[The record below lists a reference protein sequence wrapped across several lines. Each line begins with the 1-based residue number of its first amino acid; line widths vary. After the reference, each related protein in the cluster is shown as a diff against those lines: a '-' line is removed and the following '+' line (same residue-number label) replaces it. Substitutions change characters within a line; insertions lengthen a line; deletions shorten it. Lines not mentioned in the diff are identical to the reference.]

1 VSELAGLR
9 TNPIFNEKYCCMKKI
24 LLGLSCSISLFASS
38 DSIAQAPATK
48 QTPVVDTYYGKQ
60 VTDNYRWLEDMNSKE
75 VQDWFKAQH
84 DYTDSWLDKI
94 SGRDELLADFK
105 KLNALKPANINSLTR
120 KSNRYFYKKTLPAE
134 NVGKL
139 YYRNGKD
146 GKEIL
151 LYDPTANSKGKT
163 FSINY
168 FVPSEDGKKIAFGL
182 AEGGAEVAT
191 IYIMN
196 VDTKKMYPEKIY
208 PSWFGVSSWTPD
220 NKGFIYTI
228 QATGDNKSMDM
239 LTNTRALYHVPGTD
253 PKNDLELLSLKKYP
267 SLGIVPEDLCF
278 VYYTEDFKYVIGL
291 LAGVNQ
297 DINCFYAPAD
307 ELLKQ
312 TISWKR
318 LLKKEDHVTNF
329 VVDRDNIYM
338 LTYANAPKYKI
349 VKSSLSSFSVNDA
362 SVVMAEGKDK
372 IDGIARS
379 KDYLLVTY
387 TDGINATA
395 KQYNLHSGK
404 SDWVKLP
411 FGGSAFLGPYDITNN
426 DCLIYLTSWT
436 QPFTLFDY
444 DPATAKT
451 AKSIFNVPVKYPGVD
466 DLVVEETEA
475 KSHDGV
481 MVPLSIVYN
490 KKVKKDGSA
499 SCLLSGYGAYGSSA
513 TPYFSEMNLALLNRG
528 IVLAFAHV
536 RGGSEK
542 GDSWYKAGYK
552 TTKPNTWKDFIACGE
567 YLVKNNYTSTSRL
580 IGMGT
585 SAGGIL
591 IGRAITERPDLFA
604 AAISNVS
611 CSNAL
616 RFENTP
622 NGLNNAREFGTVKDS
637 VECMALY
644 EMDAFQHIKEGT
656 KYPAVICV
664 GGMNDPRVIAWQPGK
679 FAAALQNATTS
690 GKPVLLDVNYDNGH
704 FTEDKSVTFRNFA
717 NMFAFALWQT
727 GHPSFQMKNKA
738 F

>member
-1 VSELAGLR
+1 MPGVLLLASVDCIAQPPE
-9 TNPIFNEKYCCMKKI
+9 TKKI
-24 LLGLSCSISLFASS
+24 
-38 DSIAQAPATK
+38 TV
-48 QTPVVDTYYGKQ
+48 TDTYFGMQ
-60 VTDNYRWLEDMNSKE
+60 VTDNYRWLEDMNNKE

-84 DYTDSWLDKI
+84 DYTNGWLDKI
-94 SGRDELLADFK
+94 SGRDALFEDFK

-120 KSNRYFYKKTLPAE
+120 KTNRYFYKKTLPSE

-139 YYRNGKD
+139 YYRDGKS

-151 LYDPTANSKGKT
+151 LYDPLANPDGKIY
-163 FSINY
+163 SISY
-168 FVPSEDGKKIAFGL
+168 FVPSEDGKKMAVGI

-196 VDTKKMYPEKIY
+196 VDSKKMYPEKIY
-208 PSWFGVSSWTPD
+208 PSWFGVSGWTPD

-239 LTNTRALYHVPGTD
+239 LANTRSMYHIVGTD
-253 PKNDLELLSLKKYP
+253 PKNDRELLSLKKYP
-267 SLGIVPEDLCF
+267 SMGIVPEDLCF
-278 VYYTEDFKYVIGL
+278 VYYTEDFKYIIGL

-297 DINCFYAPAD
+297 DINCFYAPAA
-307 ELLKQ
+307 ELLKPV
-312 TISWKR
+312 IDWKR
-318 LLKKEDHVTNF
+318 LLKKDDHVTGF
-329 VVDRDNIYM
+329 VADGDNIYM
-338 LTYANAPKYKI
+338 LTYENAPQYKI
-349 VKSSLSSFSVNDA
+349 IKSSLKNFSVSKA
-362 SVVMAEGKDK
+362 TVVIPEGKDK

-379 KDYLLVTY
+379 KDYLLITY

-395 KQYNLHSGK
+395 KQHKIRNGGTS
-404 SDWVKLP
+404 WVKLP
-411 FGGSAFLGPYDITNN
+411 FGGSAFLGSYDIMNN
-426 DCLIYLTSWT
+426 DCLIYLTSWK

-444 DPATAKT
+444 DPGTVKT
-451 AKSIFNVPVKYPGVD
+451 SKSVFNVAVKYPGVED
-466 DLVVEETEA
+466 IVVEETET

-490 KKVKKDGSA
+490 KKVTKDGSA
-499 SCLLSGYGAYGSSA
+499 SCLLDGYGAYGSSA
-513 TPYFSEMNLALLNRG
+513 TPFFSERNLALLNRG

-542 GDSWYKAGYK
+542 GDDWYKAGYK

-567 YLVKNNYTSTSRL
+567 YLVKNNYTTNSKL

-622 NGLNNAREFGTVKDS
+622 NGPNNAREFGTVKDS
-637 VECMALY
+637 IECMALY
-644 EMDAFQHIKEGT
+644 EMDAFQHVKEGT

-679 FAAALQNATTS
+679 FAAALQDATSS
-690 GKPVLLDVNYDNGH
+690 GKPILLEVNYDNGH
-704 FTEDKSVTFRNFA
+704 FTEDKSVTFKNFA
-717 NMFAFALWQT
+717 NMFSFALWQT
-727 GHPSFQMKNKA
+727 GHTDFQLKKKA

>member
-1 VSELAGLR
+1 
-9 TNPIFNEKYCCMKKI
+9 MKKI
-24 LLGLSCSISLFASS
+24 MFALLLPAASMLAP
-38 DSIAQAPATK
+38 DSIAQPPITK
-48 QTPVVDTYYGKQ
+48 KITVTDTYYGMQ
-60 VTDNYRWLEDMNSKE
+60 VTDNYRWLEDMNNKE

-94 SGRDELLADFK
+94 SGRDALYEDFK
-105 KLNALKPANINSLTR
+105 KLNALKPANINNLTR
-120 KSNRYFYKKTLPAE
+120 KANRYFYKKTLPAE

-139 YYRNGKD
+139 YYRDGKN

-151 LYDPTANSKGKT
+151 LYDPLAKANGKT
-163 FSINY
+163 YSINY
-168 FVPSEDGKKIAFGL
+168 FVPSEDGEKLALGI

-191 IYIMN
+191 IYIIN
-196 VDTKKMYPEKIY
+196 VDNKTMYPEKIY
-208 PSWFGVSSWTPD
+208 PSWFGVSGWTPD

-239 LTNTRALYHVPGTD
+239 LTNTRSMYHIAGTD
-253 PKNDLELLSLKKYP
+253 PKNDKELLSLKKYP
-267 SLGIVPEDLCF
+267 SMGIVPEDLCF
-278 VYYTEDFKYVIGL
+278 VYYTEDFKYIIGL

-297 DINCFYAPAD
+297 DMNCFYAPAA
-307 ELLKQ
+307 ELLKPA
-312 TISWKR
+312 IEWKR
-318 LLKKEDHVTNF
+318 LFKKEDHVTNF
-329 VVDRDNIYM
+329 AADGDNIYM
-338 LTYANAPKYKI
+338 LTYSIAPKYKI
-349 VKSSLSSFSVNDA
+349 IKSNLTHFSVSNA
-362 SVVMAEGKDK
+362 NVVIQEGKDK
-372 IDGIARS
+372 IDGLARS
-379 KDYLLVTY
+379 KDYLLITY

-395 KQYNLHSGK
+395 KQYNMRNGSTT
-404 SDWVKLP
+404 SVKLP
-411 FGGSAFLGPYDITNN
+411 FGGSAFLGSYDIKNN
-426 DCLIYLTSWT
+426 DCLIYLTSWK

-444 DPATAKT
+444 DPGTAKT
-451 AKSIFNVPVKYPGVD
+451 SKSVFNIPVKYPGTE

-481 MVPLSIVYN
+481 MVPLSIIYN
-490 KKVKKDGSA
+490 KNVKRDGSA
-499 SCLLSGYGAYGSSA
+499 SCLLDGYGAYGISA

-528 IVLAFAHV
+528 IVLAFAHI

-542 GDSWYKAGYK
+542 GDDWYKAGYK

-567 YLVKNNYTSTSRL
+567 YLVKNNYTTNSKL

-591 IGRAITERPDLFA
+591 IGRAITERPDLFG

-611 CSNAL
+611 CSNVL

-644 EMDAFQHIKEGT
+644 EMDAFQHIMEGT

-679 FAAALQNATTS
+679 FAAALQNATS
-690 GKPVLLDVNYDNGH
+690 SNKPVLLDVNYDNGH
-704 FTEDKSVTFRNFA
+704 FTEDKSVTFKNFA
-717 NMFAFALWQT
+717 NMFSFALWQT
-727 GHPSFQMKNKA
+727 GHPAFQINHKA

>member
-1 VSELAGLR
+1 
-9 TNPIFNEKYCCMKKI
+9 MKKI
-24 LLGLSCSISLFASS
+24 MFALLLSGVSWLAS
-38 DSIAQAPATK
+38 DSIAQPPITK
-48 QTPVVDTYYGKQ
+48 KITVTDTYYGMQ
-60 VTDNYRWLEDMNSKE
+60 VTDNYRWLEDMNNKE

-84 DYTDSWLDKI
+84 NYTDSWLDKI
-94 SGRDELLADFK
+94 NGRDALFEDFK
-105 KLNALKPANINSLTR
+105 RLNALKPANINYLTR
-120 KSNRYFYKKTLPAE
+120 KGNRYFYKKTLPAE

-139 YYRNGKD
+139 YYRDGKNGK
-146 GKEIL
+146 EVL
-151 LYDPTANSKGKT
+151 LYDPLAKADGKT
-163 FSINY
+163 YSINY
-168 FVPSEDGKKIAFGL
+168 FAPSEDGKKLVVGI

-191 IYIMN
+191 IYVMN
-196 VDTKKMYPEKIY
+196 VDRKTMYSEKIY
-208 PSWFGVSSWTPD
+208 PSWFGVSGWTPD

-239 LTNTRALYHVPGTD
+239 LTNTRSMYHIPGTD
-253 PKNDLELLSLKKYP
+253 PKNDQELLSLKKYP

-278 VYYTEDFKYVIGL
+278 VYYTEDFKYIIGL

-297 DINCFYAPAD
+297 DMNCFYAPAA
-307 ELLKQ
+307 ELLKPA
-312 TISWKR
+312 IAWKR
-318 LLKKEDHVTNF
+318 LFKKDDHVTNF
-329 VVDRDNIYM
+329 AADGDNIYM
-338 LTYANAPKYKI
+338 LTYSNAPKYKI
-349 VKSSLSSFSVNDA
+349 IKSDLANFSVSKAN
-362 SVVMAEGKDK
+362 VVIEEGKDK

-379 KDYLLVTY
+379 KDYLLITY

-395 KQYNLHSGK
+395 KQYNMRNGSAA
-404 SDWVKLP
+404 WVKLP
-411 FGGSAFLGPYDITNN
+411 FGGSAFLGSFDIKNN
-426 DCLIYLTSWT
+426 DCLIYLTSWK

-444 DPATAKT
+444 DPATTKT
-451 AKSIFNVPVKYPGVD
+451 SKSVFNVPVKYPGIE

-481 MVPLSIVYN
+481 MVPLSIIYN
-490 KKVKKDGSA
+490 KNVKKDGSA
-499 SCLLSGYGAYGSSA
+499 SCLLDGYGAYGISA
-513 TPYFSEMNLALLNRG
+513 TPYFSERDLALLNRG
-528 IVLAFAHV
+528 IILAFAHI

-542 GDSWYKAGYK
+542 GDDWYKAGYK

-567 YLVKNNYTSTSRL
+567 YLVKNNYTTNSKL

-591 IGRAITERPDLFA
+591 IGRAITERPDLFG

-622 NGLNNAREFGTVKDS
+622 NGPNNAREFGTVKDS

-644 EMDAFQHIKEGT
+644 EMDAFQHVKEGT
-656 KYPAVICV
+656 KYPAVLCV

-679 FAAALQNATTS
+679 FAAALQNATSS

-704 FTEDKSVTFRNFA
+704 FTEDKSVTFKNFA
-717 NMFAFALWQT
+717 NMYSFALWQT
-727 GHPSFQMKNKA
+727 GHPDFKINNKA

>member
-1 VSELAGLR
+1 
-9 TNPIFNEKYCCMKKI
+9 M
-24 LLGLSCSISLFASS
+24 LLGLFYASVGLASS
-38 DSIAQAPATK
+38 HSIAQPPSTKKAPVT
-48 QTPVVDTYYGKQ
+48 DTYYGMQ
-60 VTDNYRWLEDMNSKE
+60 VTDNYRWLEDMNNKD

-84 DYTDSWLDKI
+84 DYTDGWLDKI

-139 YYRNGKD
+139 YFRNGKD

-151 LYDPTANSKGKT
+151 LYDPLADAKGKT

-191 IYIMN
+191 IYIMD

-208 PSWFGVSSWTPD
+208 PSWFGVSGWTPD

-239 LTNTRALYHVPGTD
+239 LANTRALYHVPGTD
-253 PKNDLELLSLKKYP
+253 PKSDVELLSLKKYP
-267 SLGIVPEDLCF
+267 SMGIVPEDLCF
-278 VYYTEDFKYVIGL
+278 VYYTEDFKYIIGL

-297 DINCFYAPAD
+297 DINCFYAPAG
-307 ELLKQ
+307 ELLKP

-318 LLKKEDHVTNF
+318 LLKKDDQVTNF
-329 VVDRDNIYM
+329 AVDGDDIYL
-338 LTYANAPKYKI
+338 LTYAGAPKYKI
-349 VKSSLSSFSVNDA
+349 IKSNLSNFSVKDA
-362 SVVMAEGKDK
+362 SVVVAEGKDK

-379 KDYLLVTY
+379 KDYLLITY

-395 KQYNLHSGK
+395 MQYDLHSGK

-411 FGGSAFLGPYDITNN
+411 FGGSAFLGPYDIRNN
-426 DCLIYLTSWT
+426 DCLIYITSWT
-436 QPFTLFDY
+436 HPFTLFDY
-444 DPATAKT
+444 DPGSMKT
-451 AKSIFNVPVKYPGVD
+451 TNCVFNVPVKYPGTE
-466 DLVVEETEA
+466 DLIVEETEA

-490 KKVKKDGSA
+490 KKVKKDGSQ
-499 SCLLSGYGAYGSSA
+499 SCLLNGYGAYGSSA

-528 IVLAFAHV
+528 VVLAFAHV

-567 YLVKNNYTSTSRL
+567 YLVKNSYTSTSKL

-622 NGLNNAREFGTVKDS
+622 NGPNNAREFGTIKDS
-637 VECMALY
+637 VECMGLY
-644 EMDAFQHIKEGT
+644 EMDAFQHVREGT

-679 FAAALQNATTS
+679 FAAALQNATAS

-704 FTEDKSVTFRNFA
+704 FTEDKSVTFKNFA
-717 NMFAFALWQT
+717 NMYAFALWQT
-727 GHPSFQMKNKA
+727 GHPNFQLKSKA

>member
-1 VSELAGLR
+1 MRKTIFGLLLSAVLLLVSADCIAQPPE
-9 TNPIFNEKYCCMKKI
+9 TKKI
-24 LLGLSCSISLFASS
+24 AV
-38 DSIAQAPATK
+38 T
-48 QTPVVDTYYGKQ
+48 DTYFGIQ
-60 VTDNYRWLEDMNSKE
+60 VTDNYRWLEDMNNKE

-84 DYTDSWLDKI
+84 DYTNTWLDKI
-94 SGRDELLADFK
+94 SGRDALFEDFK

-120 KSNRYFYKKTLPAE
+120 KANRYFYKKTLPSE

-139 YYRNGKD
+139 YYRD
-146 GKEIL
+146 GKSGREIL
-151 LYDPTANSKGKT
+151 LYDPLANSNGKVY
-163 FSINY
+163 SINY
-168 FVPSEDGKKIAFGL
+168 FVPSEDGKKMAVGI

-196 VDTKKMYPEKIY
+196 VDSKKMYPEKIY
-208 PSWFGVSSWTPD
+208 PSWFGVSGWTPD

-239 LTNTRALYHVPGTD
+239 LANTRSMYHIVGAD
-253 PKNDLELLSLKKYP
+253 PENDQELLSLKKYP
-267 SLGIVPEDLCF
+267 SMGIVPEDLCF
-278 VYYTEDFKYVIGL
+278 VYYTEDFKYIIGL

-297 DINCFYAPAD
+297 DINCFYAPAT
-307 ELLKQ
+307 ELLKPV
-312 TISWKR
+312 IDWKR
-318 LLKKEDHVTNF
+318 LLKKEDHVTGF
-329 VVDRDNIYM
+329 VADGDNIYM
-338 LTYANAPKYKI
+338 LTYENAPKYKI
-349 VKSSLSSFSVNDA
+349 VKSSLKNFSVSKA
-362 SVVMAEGKDK
+362 TVVIPEGKDK

-379 KDYLLVTY
+379 KDYLLISY

-395 KQYNLHSGK
+395 KQHNIRNGSTA
-404 SDWVKLP
+404 WVKLP
-411 FGGSAFLGPYDITNN
+411 FSGSAFLGSYDITNN
-426 DCLIYLTSWT
+426 DCLIYLTSWK

-444 DPATAKT
+444 DPATVKT
-451 AKSIFNVPVKYPGVD
+451 SKSVFSIAVKYPGVED
-466 DLVVEETEA
+466 IVVEETET

-499 SCLLSGYGAYGSSA
+499 SCLLDGYGAYGSSA
-513 TPYFSEMNLALLNRG
+513 TPFFSERNLALLNRG

-542 GDSWYKAGYK
+542 GDDWYKAGYK

-567 YLVKNNYTSTSRL
+567 YLVKNNYTTSSKL

-622 NGLNNAREFGTVKDS
+622 NGPNNAREFGTVKDS

-644 EMDAFQHIKEGT
+644 EMDAFQHVKEGT
-656 KYPAVICV
+656 EYPAVICV

-679 FAAALQNATTS
+679 FAAALQGASSS
-690 GKPVLLDVNYDNGH
+690 GKPVLLEVNYDNGH
-704 FTEDKSVTFRNFA
+704 FTEDKSVTFKNFA
-717 NMFAFALWQT
+717 NMYSFALWQT
-727 GHPSFQMKNKA
+727 GHTDFQLKKKA

>member
-1 VSELAGLR
+1 
-9 TNPIFNEKYCCMKKI
+9 MKKM
-24 LLGLSCSISLFASS
+24 LLGLFYASVGLASS
-38 DSIAQAPATK
+38 HSIAQPPSTKKAPVT
-48 QTPVVDTYYGKQ
+48 DTYYGMQ
-60 VTDNYRWLEDMNSKE
+60 VTDNYRWLEDMNNKD

-84 DYTDSWLDKI
+84 DYTDGWLDKI

-139 YYRNGKD
+139 YFRNGKD

-151 LYDPTANSKGKT
+151 LYDPLADAKGKT

-191 IYIMN
+191 IYIMD

-208 PSWFGVSSWTPD
+208 PSWFGVSGWTPD

-239 LTNTRALYHVPGTD
+239 LANTRALYHVPGTD
-253 PKNDLELLSLKKYP
+253 PKSDVELLSLKKYP
-267 SLGIVPEDLCF
+267 SMGIVPEDLCF
-278 VYYTEDFKYVIGL
+278 VYYTEDFKYIIGL

-297 DINCFYAPAD
+297 DINCFYAPAG
-307 ELLKQ
+307 ELLKP

-318 LLKKEDHVTNF
+318 LLKKDDQVTNF
-329 VVDRDNIYM
+329 AVDGDDIYL
-338 LTYANAPKYKI
+338 LTYAGAPKYKI
-349 VKSSLSSFSVNDA
+349 IKSNLSNFSVKDA
-362 SVVMAEGKDK
+362 SVVVAEGKDK

-379 KDYLLVTY
+379 KDYLLITY

-395 KQYNLHSGK
+395 MQYDLHSGK

-411 FGGSAFLGPYDITNN
+411 FGGSAFLGPYDIRNN
-426 DCLIYLTSWT
+426 DCLIYITSWT
-436 QPFTLFDY
+436 HPFTLFDY
-444 DPATAKT
+444 DPGSMKT
-451 AKSIFNVPVKYPGVD
+451 TNCVFNVPVKYPGTE
-466 DLVVEETEA
+466 DLIVEETEA

-490 KKVKKDGSA
+490 KKVKKDGSQ
-499 SCLLSGYGAYGSSA
+499 SCLLNGYGAYGSSA

-528 IVLAFAHV
+528 VVLAFAHV

-567 YLVKNNYTSTSRL
+567 YLVKNSYTSTSKL

-622 NGLNNAREFGTVKDS
+622 NGPNNAREFGTIKDS
-637 VECMALY
+637 VECMGLY
-644 EMDAFQHIKEGT
+644 EMDAFQHVREGT

-679 FAAALQNATTS
+679 FAAALQNATAS

-704 FTEDKSVTFRNFA
+704 FTEDKSVTFKNFA
-717 NMFAFALWQT
+717 NMYAFALWQT
-727 GHPSFQMKNKA
+727 GHPNFQLKSKA

>member
-1 VSELAGLR
+1 
-9 TNPIFNEKYCCMKKI
+9 MKKI
-24 LLGLSCSISLFASS
+24 MFALLLPAASMLAP
-38 DSIAQAPATK
+38 DSIAQPPITK
-48 QTPVVDTYYGKQ
+48 KITVTDTYYGMQ
-60 VTDNYRWLEDMNSKE
+60 VTDNYRWLEDMNNKE

-94 SGRDELLADFK
+94 SGRDALYEDFK
-105 KLNALKPANINSLTR
+105 KLNALKPANINNLTR
-120 KSNRYFYKKTLPAE
+120 KANRYFYKKTLPAE

-139 YYRNGKD
+139 YYRDGKN

-151 LYDPTANSKGKT
+151 LYDPLAKANGKT
-163 FSINY
+163 YSINY
-168 FVPSEDGKKIAFGL
+168 FVPSEDGKKLALGI

-191 IYIMN
+191 IYIIN
-196 VDTKKMYPEKIY
+196 VDNKTMYPEKIY
-208 PSWFGVSSWTPD
+208 PSWFGVSGWTQD

-239 LTNTRALYHVPGTD
+239 LTNTRSMYHIAGTD
-253 PKNDLELLSLKKYP
+253 PKNDKELLSLKKYP
-267 SLGIVPEDLCF
+267 SMGIVPEDLCF
-278 VYYTEDFKYVIGL
+278 VYYTEDFKYIIGL

-297 DINCFYAPAD
+297 DMNCFYAPAA
-307 ELLKQ
+307 ELLKPA
-312 TISWKR
+312 IEWKR
-318 LLKKEDHVTNF
+318 LFKKEDHVTNF
-329 VVDRDNIYM
+329 AADGDNIYM
-338 LTYANAPKYKI
+338 LTYSNAPKYKI
-349 VKSSLSSFSVNDA
+349 IKSNLTHFSVSNA
-362 SVVMAEGKDK
+362 NVVIQEGKDK
-372 IDGIARS
+372 IDGLARS
-379 KDYLLVTY
+379 KDYLLITY

-395 KQYNLHSGK
+395 KQYNMRNGSTT
-404 SDWVKLP
+404 SVKLP
-411 FGGSAFLGPYDITNN
+411 FGGSAFLGSYDIKNN
-426 DCLIYLTSWT
+426 DCLIYLTSWK

-444 DPATAKT
+444 DPGTAKT
-451 AKSIFNVPVKYPGVD
+451 SKSVFNIPVKYPGTK

-481 MVPLSIVYN
+481 MVPLSIIYN
-490 KKVKKDGSA
+490 KNVKRDGSA
-499 SCLLSGYGAYGSSA
+499 SCLLDGYGAYGISA

-528 IVLAFAHV
+528 IVLAFAHI

-542 GDSWYKAGYK
+542 GDDWYKAGYK

-567 YLVKNNYTSTSRL
+567 YLVKNNYTTNSKL

-591 IGRAITERPDLFA
+591 IGRAITERPDLFG

-611 CSNAL
+611 CSNVL

-679 FAAALQNATTS
+679 FAAALQNATS
-690 GKPVLLDVNYDNGH
+690 SNKPVLLDVNYDNGH
-704 FTEDKSVTFRNFA
+704 FTEDKSVTFKNFA
-717 NMFAFALWQT
+717 NMFSFALWQT
-727 GHPSFQMKNKA
+727 GHPAFQINHKA

>member
-1 VSELAGLR
+1 
-9 TNPIFNEKYCCMKKI
+9 MKK
-24 LLGLSCSISLFASS
+24 LSLSLSCAAAILTLIHSN
-38 DSIAQAPATK
+38 AQPPATK
-48 QTPVVDTYYGKQ
+48 KASVTDTYYGKQ
-60 VTDNYRWLEDMNSKE
+60 VTDNYRWLEDMNNKE

-84 DYTDSWLDKI
+84 DYTDGWLDKI
-94 SGRDELLADFK
+94 SGRDALLEDFK
-105 KLNALKPANINSLTR
+105 KLDALKPANINGLAR
-120 KSNRYFYKKTLPAE
+120 KANRYFYKKTLPAE

-139 YYRNGKD
+139 YYRDGKN

-151 LYDPTANSKGKT
+151 LYDPMSNSKGKT
-163 FSINY
+163 YSINY

-196 VDTKKMYPEKIY
+196 VDNKKMYPEKIY
-208 PSWFGVSSWTPD
+208 PSWFGVSGWTPD

-228 QATGDNKSMDM
+228 QSTGDNKSMEM
-239 LTNTRALYHVPGTD
+239 LTNTRSMYHVPGTD
-253 PKNDLELLSLKKYP
+253 PKSDQELFSLKKYP

-278 VYYTEDFKYVIGL
+278 VYYSEDFKYIIGL

-297 DINCFYAPAD
+297 DLNCFYAPAD
-307 ELLKQ
+307 ELLRP

-318 LLKKEDHVTNF
+318 LFKEDDHVTSF
-329 VVDRDNIYM
+329 VMDGDNIYM
-338 LTYANAPKYKI
+338 LTYSNAPKFKI
-349 VKSSLSSFSVNDA
+349 LKSNLRNFNINDA
-362 SVVMAEGKDK
+362 SLVVEEGKDK

-395 KQYNLHSGK
+395 KQYSMRDGK
-404 SDWVKLP
+404 TNWVKLP
-411 FGGSAFLGPYDITNN
+411 FGGSAFLGSYDIKNN

-436 QPFTLFDY
+436 QPFTLFEY
-444 DPATAKT
+444 NPVTTKT
-451 AKSIFNVPVKYPGVD
+451 TKSVFNVSVKYPGTE
-466 DLVVEETEA
+466 DLVVEETETR
-475 KSHDGV
+475 SHDGE
-481 MVPLSIVYN
+481 MVPLSILYN
-490 KKVKKDGSA
+490 KNVKKDGSA
-499 SCLLSGYGAYGSSA
+499 SCLLNGYGAYGFSA

-528 IVLAFAHV
+528 VVLAFAHV

-542 GDSWYKAGYK
+542 GDTWYKAGYK

-567 YLVKNNYTSTSRL
+567 YLVKNNYTSTSKL

-604 AAISNVS
+604 VAISNVS

-644 EMDAFQHIKEGT
+644 EMDAFQHVKEGT

-690 GKPVLLDVNYDNGH
+690 GRPVLLDVNYDNGH
-704 FTEDKSVTFRNFA
+704 FTEDKSVTYKNFA

-727 GHPSFQMKNKA
+727 GHADFQLKGGKA